1 MTGLAVGGCQLIL
14 FGTGVGNTI
23 GNMVAPT
30 IKVSGNINTVRILD
44 DDIDFDVSSI
54 LESGV
59 SISKMGRY
67 QRWATPCSITWSM
80 WRRARSPRAKSSTKG
95 NPRSVDLSLASESLT
110 ACLTH
115 AFRERPFG
123 GIAVTKGMLDE
134 RCG

>member
-59 SISKMGRY
+59 SISKMGDALFDY
-67 QRWATPCSITWSM
+67 VVDVASGTITKSEVLDQREPAISRFEPSI
-80 WRRARSPRAKSSTKG
+80 
-95 NPRSVDLSLASESLT
+95 
-110 ACLTH
+110 
-115 AFRERPFG
+115 
-123 GIAVTKGMLDE
+123 
-134 RCG
+134 